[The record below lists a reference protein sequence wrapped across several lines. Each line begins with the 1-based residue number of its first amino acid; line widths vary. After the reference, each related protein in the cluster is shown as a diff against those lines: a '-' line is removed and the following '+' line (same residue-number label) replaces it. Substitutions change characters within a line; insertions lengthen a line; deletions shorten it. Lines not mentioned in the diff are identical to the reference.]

1 MTTTG
6 AYRQLAATASSQTKL
21 AAPTVAA
28 CLLNKFQLA
37 WAIAATSTRARAAVL
52 TGLPLR

>member
-1 MTTTG
+1 MTATG
-6 AYRQLAATASSQTKL
+6 AYRQLAAVASSQTQQ
-21 AAPTVAA
+21 AAPVLAA

-37 WAIAATSTRARAAVL
+37 WAIAARKTSASAALL